1 MDESDFD
8 QAADIHAESPLYQ
21 AIRVQTYGQDIGQ
34 RRWLTVDEHATFITW
49 LRLND
54 RSRVLEVACGSGG
67 PTLHMVSATGCHAVG
82 IDIEEQRVRAAH
94 LQAKRLGV
102 GARALFARADADTPL
117 PYEGNS
123 FDAVICIDAINYLAN
138 RTRSLAD
145 WWRVLKPG
153 GRVLFTDPV
162 VVAGPVTAAEIAERS
177 ASPAFVYVPLGYDD
191 RCIAEAGFELR
202 WCEDVT
208 ANAVAVARRWYAARA
223 TYADALRELE
233 GDGGYDARQHFL
245 STTERLGAERRICR
259 MVYLV
264 ERPEA

>member
-8 QAADIHAESPLYQ
+8 QAADSHAESTLYQ
-21 AIRVQTYGQDIGQ
+21 AIRIQTYGQDIGQ
-34 RRWLTVDEHATFITW
+34 RRWLTVDEHAIFITW
-49 LRLND
+49 LRLGE
-54 RSRVLEVACGSGG
+54 RSCVLEVACGTGG
-67 PTLHMVSATGCHAVG
+67 PTLHMVSTTGCRAIG
-82 IDIEEQRVRAAH
+82 IDIEEQRVRTAH
-94 LQAKRLGV
+94 VQAKRLGV
-102 GARALFARADADTPL
+102 SARATFACADADVRL
-117 PYEGNS
+117 PYDSGS
-123 FDAVICIDAINYLAN
+123 FDAVICIDSINYLAN

-177 ASPAFVYVPLGYDD
+177 ASPAFVYVPVGYDD
-191 RCIAEAGFELR
+191 RCITEAGFELR

-208 ANAVAVARRWYAARA
+208 ANAVAVARRWHAARV

-233 GDGGYDARQHFL
+233 GAEGYDARQHFL

-259 MVYLV
+259 MVYLI

>member
-8 QAADIHAESPLYQ
+8 QAADDHAESPLYQ
-21 AIRVQTYGQDIGQ
+21 AIRIHAYGQDIGQ
-34 RRWLTVDEHATFITW
+34 RRWLTIDEHAIFIAW
-49 LRLND
+49 LGLSE
-54 RSRVLEVACGSGG
+54 RSRVLEVACGTGG
-67 PTLHMVSATGCHAVG
+67 PTLHMVSVTGCHATG
-82 IDIEEQRVRAAH
+82 IDLEEQRVRAAH

-102 GARALFARADADTPL
+102 SARATFDCADADARL
-117 PYEGNS
+117 PYDSGT

-138 RTRSLAD
+138 RVRSLAD
-145 WWRVLKPG
+145 WYRVLKPG

-191 RCIAEAGFELR
+191 RCVTEAGFELR

-208 ANAVAVARRWYAARA
+208 ANATAVARRWHAART
-223 TYADALRELE
+223 TYADALRALE
-233 GDGGYDARQHFL
+233 GDEDYDARQRFL
-245 STTERLGAERRICR
+245 TTTERLGAERRICR
-259 MVYLV
+259 MVYLI